1 MASLLF
7 YVVCENRIHR
17 IFKSQRSQARRY
29 KNPTDINL
37 GKLDVMTFNSNDK
50 KILLELVKNQ
60 EKSLLDIKKHL
71 IKLKNKDVSQDELYL
86 FLENLRS
93 DIKTESEEDYILEI
107 MDLVCGWC
115 SLDLQIYPPKSHL

>member
-1 MASLLF
+1 MA
-7 YVVCENRIHR
+7 
-17 IFKSQRSQARRY
+17 
-29 KNPTDINL
+29 
-37 GKLDVMTFNSNDK
+37 MFNNHDK
-50 KILLELVKNQ
+50 KILLEMIKNQ
-60 EKSLLDIKKHL
+60 KKSLLDIKEHL
-71 IKLKNKDVSQDELYL
+71 IELKNKDVSQDELYL

>member
-1 MASLLF
+1 
-7 YVVCENRIHR
+7 
-17 IFKSQRSQARRY
+17 
-29 KNPTDINL
+29 
-37 GKLDVMTFNSNDK
+37 MTFNSNDK

-107 MDLVCGWC
+107 MDLVYGWC